1 MFLTNVK
8 IEINT
13 KYFIQAD
20 KKNKNAKGT
29 YHTDKI
35 GSFELSD
42 YGISDEHLSKIVD
55 VIQDDVFAS
64 ECVELNITATSSNF

>member
-20 KKNKNAKGT
+20 KKIKDAKGT
-29 YHTDKI
+29 YHTR
-35 GSFELSD
+35 
-42 YGISDEHLSKIVD
+42 
-55 VIQDDVFAS
+55 
-64 ECVELNITATSSNF
+64 

>member
-13 KYFIQAD
+13 KYFIKAD
-20 KKNKNAKGT
+20 KKIKDAKGT
-29 YHTDKI
+29 YHTDRI
-35 GSFELSD
+35 GSFYLND
-42 YGISDEHLSKIVD
+42 YCISNEHLSKIVD
-55 VIQDDVFAS
+55 VIQDDIFEN